1 MAKQYTTVENI
12 ESYLLIEI
20 DDAFEPEVEQWIE
33 AISLYMDSL
42 ANRTLMAGADDVAY
56 KFDGIG
62 GTQLSVADIQSITS
76 VVVDGITID
85 SDDYYLYPAN
95 TAPKSR
101 IVLENKNFL
110 RGRQNVVIT
119 GKFGQYADGALPADL
134 TLAATILTAGVV
146 NHGQAKGRKVQSE
159 TIGRYS
165 VSYATEKGW
174 NDYER
179 AMHIIRSHRR
189 FSF

>member
-20 DDAFEPEVEQWIE
+20 EAAFEPEIVQWIE
-33 AISLYMDSL
+33 AISLYMDFL
-42 ANRTLMAGADDVAY
+42 ANRTLMAGAVDEIY

-62 GTQLSVADIQSITS
+62 GSQLSVADIQSITS
-76 VVVDGITID
+76 VVVDGVTIATEN
-85 SDDYYLYPAN
+85 YYLYPSN
-95 TAPKSR
+95 STPKSR
-101 IVLENKNFL
+101 IVLQNTSFIN
-110 RGRQNVVIT
+110 GRQNISIT

-179 AMHIIRSHRR
+179 AMHIVRSHRR